1 MKLVARTSPF
11 EVRGSKA
18 SSSLTM
24 LAVGGSPDKSR
35 VIAARELGG
44 QHKSIQPNVKYGR
57 DGRRDKR
64 RHAIFNELREEM
76 HLQDSGRKSKG
87 FRLSVW
93 RLADG
98 DACLH

>member
-76 HLQDSGRKSKG
+76 HLQDSGRKARVFGSPFG
-87 FRLSVW
+87 AW
-93 RLADG
+93 RTG